1 MKKYKAKF
9 KMNHKHW
16 KRRSHYVYKIV
27 LKRFNS
33 INRRQKF
40 FKDITS
46 ENDVGS
52 TSACQPGVSC
62 NPGCTRI
69 FQGCNNLMGC
79 TRCVLLKNSHIVPH
93 SPLLQRSVLTF
104 LILKPYLSGDAL
116 SVFSQVFVC
125 DVGQMTITYSSF
137 CL

>member
-1 MKKYKAKF
+1 
-9 KMNHKHW
+9 
-16 KRRSHYVYKIV
+16 VYKIV
-27 LKRFNS
+27 LKRFNL

-40 FKDITS
+40 LKDITS
-46 ENDVGS
+46 EDDVGS
-52 TSACQPGVSC
+52 NSACQPDVSC

-69 FQGCNNLMGC
+69 FQGCNNFMGC
-79 TRCVLLKNSHIVPH
+79 TRCVLFKNSHIVPH
-93 SPLLQRSVLTF
+93 TSFAPAKCVNFSDFETAS
-104 LILKPYLSGDAL
+104 IGDAL